1 MDGQTD
7 EIRSHYHFVY
17 EKKIPRGV
25 IKIDI
30 NALAP
35 RSDIAKAF
43 EDINEWFRK
52 DCRTQDEEER
62 VDGIRHRQS
71 ACSKKFCEMFLK
83 KCLADNICA
92 DVMAELNEWARVL
105 IRLEKIDDLPDID
118 PMKKI
123 VIAFQKPLETFV
135 DAYGGLAG
143 GEAAFLISDGVRN
156 YSNLLR
162 LLIRMKAQ
170 ETSHS

>member
-1 MDGQTD
+1 MLDQKEQKMDGQTD

-52 DCRTQDEEER
+52 DCQTQDEE
-62 VDGIRHRQS
+62 
-71 ACSKKFCEMFLK
+71 
-83 KCLADNICA
+83 
-92 DVMAELNEWARVL
+92 
-105 IRLEKIDDLPDID
+105 
-118 PMKKI
+118 
-123 VIAFQKPLETFV
+123 T
-135 DAYGGLAG
+135 
-143 GEAAFLISDGVRN
+143 
-156 YSNLLR
+156 
-162 LLIRMKAQ
+162 
-170 ETSHS
+170 